1 MRTRRSKARYLK
13 VIAVLTI
20 IVLVFVFGTVYFK
33 KNVVPVVMNSSINR
47 VRAIGTN
54 ALNSSVTEAIKHSIT
69 YDDLFE
75 VLNDSNGRVMM
86 IKANSPNINRIAIE
100 VKNTAQKL
108 LDELGVQEIKI
119 AFGTFTGIALLTGF
133 GPEVTIKAV
142 PIGSASCDFVSKFV
156 TAGINQTVH
165 QIYIEVFADIAII
178 TPIDEPMVSVK
189 TEILVCENLIV
200 GEIPE
205 IFATLNPND
214 SFFDLVP

>member
-1 MRTRRSKARYLK
+1 M
-13 VIAVLTI
+13 IAVLTI
-20 IVLVFVFGTVYFK
+20 FVLIFVLGTVYFK

-54 ALNSSVTEAIKHSIT
+54 ALNSSVTDSIKDTVT

-75 VLNDSNGRVMM
+75 VLNDSNGRIMM
-86 IKANSPNINRIAIE
+86 IKANSPNINRIAIQ
-100 VKNTAQKL
+100 VKNNAQKL
-108 LDELGVQEIKI
+108 LDGLGVQEIKI

-189 TEILVCENLIV
+189 TEILICENLIV